1 MCWSEGLAP
10 DIDRIGSQKEP
21 WRYRLKTDVQPR
33 SKALQHGDPFH
44 DPSTVKPID
53 VTEVDPYELN
63 YEFEEVPDEILDSN
77 KWTDAFSV
85 RMQMPEHIT
94 LLEGRAVVGSLR
106 HKFRSV
112 SEFSKKHLHLNDNM
126 SVCLMCSKGRSGA
139 YSMLR
144 VCRRI
149 CCLLLATDSLLSVRW
164 IPSEKNVAD
173 RASRRWEHLRRFD
186 ASSRSKQQT
195 RLQEVEAAC
204 YPTWPL
210 QSGASDPCARLFSEA
225 GQVHEG
231 TADARQAAEDRE
243 GEGEFEE
250 KKDLRQGRSSE
261 ICRTNQFGE
270 DGSICSGGSG
280 LFQENDGFQKFCQA
294 QEVET
299 APPHEQIRHGLLL
312 VSQQSF
318 RTRSRIRR
326 RQQVSS
332 CSHRQFPRMWPAA
345 SAPKIEESAAGLA
358 KTGSSTNQTPTSM
371 VTCGVHGYVY
381 AGKKHGSSCCHDH
394 VDVQCLCPTGGS
406 IQFAEGRP
414 GGSYAGSSMVFPSSA
429 SSRTTRNKQS
439 RAIRRKPIP
448 GCNIHTM
455 VGKGSSNVGQSGSVS
470 VQRSIHQSGKCLETS
485 PTTPGASHQPC
496 HSLPAAP
503 LRSKSQPTTSPAFSL
518 GGQAAGKMDGRQFSN
533 KARDT
538 CTSSCRVSSSSQKG
552 SKQVSSGRE
561 TTGEGGP
568 KIFRPQG
575 VAWNGRYI
583 VELFSG
589 VRVCPKHLRNV
600 VMSPSH
606 MT

>member
-1 MCWSEGLAP
+1 MTASDASLSGVAVCWSEGLAP

-94 LLEGRAVVGSLR
+94 LLEGRAAVGSLR

-186 ASSRSKQQT
+186 ACSRSKQQT

-299 APPHEQIRHGLLL
+299 GPP
-312 VSQQSF
+312 
-318 RTRSRIRR
+318 
-326 RQQVSS
+326 
-332 CSHRQFPRMWPAA
+332 
-345 SAPKIEESAAGLA
+345 
-358 KTGSSTNQTPTSM
+358 
-371 VTCGVHGYVY
+371 
-381 AGKKHGSSCCHDH
+381 
-394 VDVQCLCPTGGS
+394 
-406 IQFAEGRP
+406 
-414 GGSYAGSSMVFPSSA
+414 
-429 SSRTTRNKQS
+429 
-439 RAIRRKPIP
+439 
-448 GCNIHTM
+448 
-455 VGKGSSNVGQSGSVS
+455 
-470 VQRSIHQSGKCLETS
+470 
-485 PTTPGASHQPC
+485 
-496 HSLPAAP
+496 
-503 LRSKSQPTTSPAFSL
+503 
-518 GGQAAGKMDGRQFSN
+518 
-533 KARDT
+533 
-538 CTSSCRVSSSSQKG
+538 
-552 SKQVSSGRE
+552 
-561 TTGEGGP
+561 
-568 KIFRPQG
+568 
-575 VAWNGRYI
+575 
-583 VELFSG
+583 
-589 VRVCPKHLRNV
+589 
-600 VMSPSH
+600 
-606 MT
+606 